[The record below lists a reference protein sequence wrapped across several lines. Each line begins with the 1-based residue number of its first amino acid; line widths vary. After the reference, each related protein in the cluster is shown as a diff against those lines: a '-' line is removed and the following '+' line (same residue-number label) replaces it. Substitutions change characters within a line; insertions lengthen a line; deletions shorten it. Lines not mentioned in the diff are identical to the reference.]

1 MRERVRLFGGSFDA
15 GRDDGSFHVRARLP
29 LGEPGR

>member
-15 GRDDGSFHVRARLP
+15 ERTDGEFHVRARLP
-29 LGEPGR
+29 LEVPGA